1 MLLAKAKLDTIE
13 VQICKALIDSYINY
27 DDFVS
32 VNMCHENKMRW
43 KRNQISWN
51 FCGLHYINMVDISW
65 KKYKRNGEEA
75 KVDSSKILRLNEK
88 HIEEGLDHKTL
99 QVTTVKYPSCHRK
112 HRDELVD
119 EPKIQKKQNLYT
131 QRNSNQINHGL

>member
-1 MLLAKAKLDTIE
+1 M
-13 VQICKALIDSYINY
+13 
-27 DDFVS
+27 
-32 VNMCHENKMRW
+32 
-43 KRNQISWN
+43 
-51 FCGLHYINMVDISW
+51 
-65 KKYKRNGEEA
+65 
-75 KVDSSKILRLNEK
+75 RLNEK